1 MSYINDKL
9 NKRKTI
15 WLTAFLSAAGGLS
28 AQETPPA
35 GEEQQF
41 DSHVLVGTATRS
53 ERLATELPI
62 RTEVLSHDLFFSSG
76 SADLASALDY
86 LPGARVENNCGNCG
100 TTEVLIQGLGAGYNQ
115 ILFEGQPLFSGL
127 ASVYGLEHIPT
138 SSIDRIEVVKGGG
151 STLYGPGA
159 VAGVVNLIARKPSR
173 SGGKLETR
181 WDSIKGQ
188 SAWMGLAVG
197 DWVSREGSITG
208 TTYVQTNTSSAIDLN
223 HDGLSD
229 ITSKDFATVGTHWW
243 YVSSDEELW
252 TFHYSYTEEKR
263 RGGNRFDLAPE
274 NTNATE
280 QLKHFWHR
288 AGATWERH
296 IAPDFGFRL
305 SGSVS
310 HITRDSYYGGV
321 GEVALPGE
329 DGYDASEYEAAVA
342 DARKLYGFTETT
354 RMFLDL
360 LFHNH
365 FDKHTLSWGV
375 QYQRDWVFDE
385 KRDNHNLPLLSDGS
399 YASHRGEDPITHQA
413 YGNLGF
419 FVQDEWDPHV
429 DWTFIGGVRAD
440 RNSTLNKWIVSPRVG
455 ARHNLNSEVT
465 ARASLT
471 TGFRAPEVFDEDFH
485 VEILEDPTR
494 TRNSSGLKEERS
506 LSYTL
511 GLAWTPEFAEDKLV
525 FDVEFYQTHIR
536 DTFFVSDIIQ
546 QDPAGNAF
554 KERINSGGALVTG
567 VEANMLYRFTP
578 ELSAEIGASFSKASY
593 DQAQEVLEDQFEKR
607 FMKTPRWSGVA
618 KLNYKDPEL
627 FDVFFGAIYTGPMMV
642 VNQTQEFINRS
653 TSSFLVFDA
662 SISKR
667 FALSDKENPEIL
679 TVQIGVKNI
688 FDERQKDLPYGVGR
702 DTDYVYGPRFPRTFF
717 VRASLEF

>member
-1 MSYINDKL
+1 MSYIDRKL
-9 NKRKTI
+9 NKRATF
-15 WLTAFLSAAGGLS
+15 WASVLLSAAGGLA
-28 AQETPPA
+28 AQEPVPE
-35 GEEQQF
+35 GGEQQL
-41 DSHVLVGTATRS
+41 DAHSLVGTATRS
-53 ERLATELPI
+53 ERLAIELPI
-62 RTEVLSHDLFFSSG
+62 RTEVLSHELFFSSG
-76 SADLASALDY
+76 SSDLASALDY

-100 TTEVLIQGLGAGYNQ
+100 TTEVLIQGLGSGYNQ

-138 SSIDRIEVVKGGG
+138 SYIDRIEVVKGGG

-159 VAGVVNLIARKPSR
+159 VAGVINLIPRKPTR
-173 SGGKLETR
+173 TGGKVEGLWE
-181 WDSIKGQ
+181 SVKGQ
-188 SAWMGLAVG
+188 SGWSGLTVG
-197 DWVSREGSITG
+197 DWVSKQGELTG
-208 TTYVQTNTSSAIDLN
+208 TTYVQYNTSSAVDLN

-229 ITSKDFATVGTHWW
+229 ITSKDFGTVGTHWW
-243 YVSSDEELW
+243 YVPNDDDVW
-252 TFHYSYTEEKR
+252 NFHYSYTEEKR

-288 AGATWERH
+288 AGASWERH
-296 IAPDFGFRL
+296 ITSDFGFKL

-310 HITRDSYYGGV
+310 HISRDSYYGGV

-329 DGYDASEYEAAVA
+329 EGYDPAEYEAAVV

-365 FDKHTLSWGV
+365 LDDHTLSWGV

-385 KRDNHNLPLLSDGS
+385 KRDHANRPLRSDGS
-399 YASHRGEDPITHQA
+399 YASRGGEDPITHQA

-419 FVQDEWDPHV
+419 YLQDEWDPSV
-429 DWTFIGGVRAD
+429 DWTIIGGIRAD
-440 RNSTLNKWIVSPRVG
+440 RNSTLNKWIFSPRVG
-455 ARHNLNSEVT
+455 ARYNVSNELT

-485 VEILEDPTR
+485 VEILADPTR
-494 TRNSSGLKEERS
+494 TRNSAGLKEERS
-506 LSYTL
+506 LSYAL
-511 GLAWTPEFAEDKLV
+511 GLAWTPEFANNDLV
-525 FDVEFYQTHIR
+525 FDVEFYQTHIS
-536 DTFFVSDIIQ
+536 DTFFVSDILH
-546 QDPAGNAF
+546 QDLVGNAF

-567 VEANMLYRFTP
+567 VEANVFYRFTP
-578 ELSAEIGASFSKASY
+578 KLSAEIGASFSDAQYNRS
-593 DQAQEVLEDQFEKR
+593 QEVLDGQFQKR

-627 FDVFFGAIYTGPMMV
+627 FDVFLGAIYTGPMMV
-642 VNQTQEFINRS
+642 VNQTQQYINRN
-653 TSSFLVFDA
+653 TRSFLVFDA
-662 SISKR
+662 SISR
-667 FALSDKENPEIL
+667 SFALSERENGEIL
-679 TVQIGVKNI
+679 TLQLGVKNLL
-688 FDERQKDLPYGVGR
+688 DDRQKDLPYGVDR